1 MMNTLIQKSDLLNII
16 DYEKQRDTYRSEL
29 IDYKKNR
36 RFKLGPN
43 ILITFEN
50 SKTMKFQIQEM
61 MRAERMVHDSQIEEE
76 LNVYNPLI
84 PSGDELS
91 ATLFIEITDPEK
103 IRPVLDSFIGLTEG
117 VNVFFEIDGEKVAA
131 EFEEGREKE
140 DNISSV
146 HYIRF
151 PFTEEQKNNFVND
164 SSSISINI
172 DYGEYSHS
180 IVLDDN
186 MKNSL
191 ADDFI

>member
-1 MMNTLIQKSDLLNII
+1 MNTLIQKSDLLNII

-84 PSGDELS
+84 PGGDELS

-117 VNVFFEIDGEKVAA
+117 VNVFFEIDGEKVVA

-151 PFTEEQKNNFVND
+151 PFSEEQKNNFVND

>member
-1 MMNTLIQKSDLLNII
+1 MNTLIQKSDLLNII

-84 PSGDELS
+84 PGGDELS

-117 VNVFFEIDGEKVAA
+117 VNVFFEIDGEKVVA

-151 PFTEEQKNNFVND
+151 PFTEEQKNNFVNG
-164 SSSISINI
+164 SSSVSINI
-172 DYGEYSHS
+172 DYGKYSHS
-180 IVLDDN
+180 IVLDEN

>member
-1 MMNTLIQKSDLLNII
+1 MNTLIQKSDLLNII

-117 VNVFFEIDGEKVAA
+117 VNVFFEIDGEKVVA

-151 PFTEEQKNNFVND
+151 PFTEEQKTLFMNED
-164 SSSISINI
+164 SSTSINI
-172 DYGEYSHS
+172 KYNDYHHTINLNEKMR
-180 IVLDDN
+180 L
-186 MKNSL
+186 SL
-191 ADDFI
+191 CSDF

>member
-1 MMNTLIQKSDLLNII
+1 MNTLIQKSDLMNIM

-117 VNVFFEIDGEKVAA
+117 VNVFFEIDGEKVVA

-151 PFTEEQKNNFVND
+151 PFTEEQKNNFIND

-186 MKNSL
+186 MRNSL

>member
-1 MMNTLIQKSDLLNII
+1 MNTLIQKSDLLNII

-84 PSGDELS
+84 PCGDELS

-117 VNVFFEIDGEKVAA
+117 VNVFFEIDGEKIAA

>member
-1 MMNTLIQKSDLLNII
+1 MNTMIDKSDLLNII
-16 DYEKQRDTYRSEL
+16 DYEKQRDNYRKEL
-29 IDYKKNR
+29 ISYKKNR

-50 SKTMKFQIQEM
+50 TKTMKFQIQEM

-76 LNVYNPLI
+76 IDVYNPLI
-84 PSGDELS
+84 PTGNELS

-117 VNVFFEIDGEKVAA
+117 VNVYFELNGEKVAA
-131 EFEEGREKE
+131 VFEEGREKE

-151 PFTEEQKNNFVND
+151 PFTSAQKNKFAND
-164 SSSISINI
+164 SNAISINI
-172 DYGEYSHS
+172 DYNSYTHS
-180 IVLDDN
+180 IELSQE
-186 MKNSL
+186 MIESL
-191 ADDFI
+191 SNDFSN

>member
-1 MMNTLIQKSDLLNII
+1 MNTLIQKSDLLNII

-117 VNVFFEIDGEKVAA
+117 VNVFFEIDGEKVVA

-151 PFTEEQKNNFVND
+151 PFTEEQKNNFVKD
-164 SSSISINI
+164 SSSISIII

-186 MKNSL
+186 MRNSL

>member
-1 MMNTLIQKSDLLNII
+1 MNTLIQKSDLLNII
-16 DYEKQRDTYRSEL
+16 DYEKQRDIYRSEL

-117 VNVFFEIDGEKVAA
+117 VNVFFEIDGEKVVA

-151 PFTEEQKNNFVND
+151 PFTEEQKNNFVKN
-164 SSSISINI
+164 SSSISIHI
-172 DYGEYSHS
+172 DYGEYIHS

>member
-1 MMNTLIQKSDLLNII
+1 MSTVIEKSDLLNII
-16 DYEKQRDTYRSEL
+16 DYEKQRNIYRKEL

-36 RFKLGPN
+36 RFNLGSN

-84 PSGDELS
+84 PKGNELS
-91 ATLFIEITDPEK
+91 ATLFIEITDPQK

-117 VNVFFEIDGEKVAA
+117 ENVYFDINGEKVSAQ
-131 EFEEGREKE
+131 FEEGREKE

-151 PFTEEQKNNFVND
+151 PFIEEQKILFMNE
-164 SSSISINI
+164 SSTISINI
-172 DYGEYSHS
+172 DYNDYQYS
-180 IVLDDN
+180 VDLN
-186 MKNSL
+186 EKMRESL
-191 ADDFI
+191 SSDF

>member
-1 MMNTLIQKSDLLNII
+1 MNTLIQKSDLLNII

-84 PSGDELS
+84 PGGDELS

-117 VNVFFEIDGEKVAA
+117 VNVFFEIDGEKVVA

-151 PFTEEQKNNFVND
+151 PFTEEQKNNFVKN
-164 SSSISINI
+164 SSSISIYI

>member
-1 MMNTLIQKSDLLNII
+1 MNTLIQKSDLLNII

-76 LNVYNPLI
+76 LSVYNPLI
-84 PSGDELS
+84 PKGNELS
-91 ATLFIEITDPEK
+91 ATLFIEITDPQK

-117 VNVFFEIDGEKVAA
+117 ENVYFDINGEKVYAQ
-131 EFEEGREKE
+131 FEEGREKE

-151 PFTEEQKNNFVND
+151 PFIEEQKILFMNE
-164 SSSISINI
+164 SSTISINI
-172 DYGEYSHS
+172 DYNDYQYS
-180 IVLDDN
+180 VDLN
-186 MKNSL
+186 EKMRESL
-191 ADDFI
+191 SSDF

>member
-1 MMNTLIQKSDLLNII
+1 MNTLIQKSDLLNII

-117 VNVFFEIDGEKVAA
+117 VNVFFEIDGEKVVA

-151 PFTEEQKNNFVND
+151 PFSEEQKNNFIKN
-164 SSSISINI
+164 SSSISIHI
-172 DYGEYSHS
+172 DYGEYKYS

>member
-1 MMNTLIQKSDLLNII
+1 MNTLIQKSDLLNII

-117 VNVFFEIDGEKVAA
+117 VNVFFEIDGEKIAA

-172 DYGEYSHS
+172 DYGVYSHS

>member
-1 MMNTLIQKSDLLNII
+1 MNTLIQKSDLLNII
-16 DYEKQRDTYRSEL
+16 DYEKQRDNYRSEL

-61 MRAERMVHDSQIEEE
+61 MRAERMVHDNQIEEE

-117 VNVFFEIDGEKVAA
+117 ANVFFEIDGEKVAA
-131 EFEEGREKE
+131 EFEEGRGKE
-140 DNISSV
+140 DIISSV

-180 IVLDDN
+180 IALDDN

>member
-1 MMNTLIQKSDLLNII
+1 MNTLIQKSDLLNII

-84 PSGDELS
+84 PGGDELS

-117 VNVFFEIDGEKVAA
+117 VNVFFEIDGEKVVA

>member
-1 MMNTLIQKSDLLNII
+1 MSTLIQKSDLLNII

-117 VNVFFEIDGEKVAA
+117 VNVFFEIDGEKVVA

-151 PFTEEQKNNFVND
+151 PFSEKQKNNFVND
-164 SSSISINI
+164 SSSISIHI
-172 DYGEYSHS
+172 DYGEYNHS

>member
-1 MMNTLIQKSDLLNII
+1 MNTLIQKSDLLNII

-84 PSGDELS
+84 PGGDELS

-117 VNVFFEIDGEKVAA
+117 VNVFFEIDGEKVVA

-151 PFTEEQKNNFVND
+151 PFTEEQKNNFVKN
-164 SSSISINI
+164 SSSISILWTVCRI
-172 DYGEYSHS
+172 ERSGFTTLVFRPSVFWLSY
-180 IVLDDN
+180 
-186 MKNSL
+186 M
-191 ADDFI
+191 

>member
-1 MMNTLIQKSDLLNII
+1 MSTLIQKSDLLNII

-36 RFKLGPN
+36 RFKLGPT

-117 VNVFFEIDGEKVAA
+117 VNVFFEIDGEKVVA

-151 PFTEEQKNNFVND
+151 PFTEKQKNNFVKN
-164 SSSISINI
+164 SSSTSIHI

>member
-1 MMNTLIQKSDLLNII
+1 MNTLIQKSDLLNII

-117 VNVFFEIDGEKVAA
+117 VNVFFEIDGEKIAA

-172 DYGEYSHS
+172 DYGEYTHS
-180 IVLDDN
+180 IALDDN

>member
-172 DYGEYSHS
+172 HYGEYSHS

>member
-1 MMNTLIQKSDLLNII
+1 MSTVIEKSDLLNII
-16 DYEKQRDTYRSEL
+16 DYEKQRNIYRKEL

-36 RFKLGPN
+36 RFNLGSN

-50 SKTMKFQIQEM
+50 SRTMKFQIQEM

-84 PSGDELS
+84 PKGNELS
-91 ATLFIEITDPEK
+91 ATLFIEITDPQK

-117 VNVFFEIDGEKVAA
+117 ENVYFDINGEKVSAQ
-131 EFEEGREKE
+131 FEEGREKE

-151 PFTEEQKNNFVND
+151 PFIEEQKILFMNEA
-164 SSSISINI
+164 STISINI
-172 DYGEYSHS
+172 DYNDYQYS
-180 IVLDDN
+180 VDLN
-186 MKNSL
+186 EKMRESL
-191 ADDFI
+191 SSDF

>member
-1 MMNTLIQKSDLLNII
+1 MSTVIEKSDLLNII
-16 DYEKQRDTYRSEL
+16 DYEKQRNIYRKEL

-36 RFKLGPN
+36 RFNLGSN

-84 PSGDELS
+84 PKGNELS
-91 ATLFIEITDPEK
+91 ATLFIEITDPQK

-117 VNVFFEIDGEKVAA
+117 ENVYFDINGEKVSAQ
-131 EFEEGREKE
+131 FEEGREKE

-151 PFTEEQKNNFVND
+151 PFTEEQKILFMNEA
-164 SSSISINI
+164 STISINI
-172 DYGEYSHS
+172 EYNDYQYS
-180 IVLDDN
+180 IDLN
-186 MKNSL
+186 EKMRESL
-191 ADDFI
+191 SSDF

>member
-1 MMNTLIQKSDLLNII
+1 MNTLIQKSDLLNII

-61 MRAERMVHDSQIEEE
+61 MRAERMVHDNQIEEE

-84 PSGDELS
+84 PCGDELS

-117 VNVFFEIDGEKVAA
+117 VNVFFEIDGEKVVA

-151 PFTEEQKNNFVND
+151 PFSQEQKNNFVND

>member
-1 MMNTLIQKSDLLNII
+1 MNTLIQKSDLLNII

-84 PSGDELS
+84 PCGDELS

>member
-1 MMNTLIQKSDLLNII
+1 MNTLIQKSDLLNII

-117 VNVFFEIDGEKVAA
+117 VNVFFEIDGEKVVA

-151 PFTEEQKNNFVND
+151 PFSEKQKNNFVND

-172 DYGEYSHS
+172 DYGKYSHS

>member
-1 MMNTLIQKSDLLNII
+1 MNTMIDKSDLLNII
-16 DYEKQRDTYRSEL
+16 DYEKQRDDYRKEL
-29 IDYKKNR
+29 ISYKKNR

-50 SKTMKFQIQEM
+50 TKTMKFQIQEM

-76 LNVYNPLI
+76 IDVYNPLI
-84 PSGDELS
+84 PTGNELS

-117 VNVFFEIDGEKVAA
+117 VNVYFELNGEKVAA
-131 EFEEGREKE
+131 VFEEGREKE

-151 PFTEEQKNNFVND
+151 PFTSAQKNKFAND
-164 SSSISINI
+164 SNAISINI
-172 DYGEYSHS
+172 DYNSYTHS
-180 IVLDDN
+180 VELSQEMIE
-186 MKNSL
+186 SL
-191 ADDFI
+191 SNDFSN

>member
-1 MMNTLIQKSDLLNII
+1 MNTMIDKSDLLNII
-16 DYEKQRDTYRSEL
+16 DYEKQRDNYRKEL
-29 IDYKKNR
+29 ISYKKNR

-50 SKTMKFQIQEM
+50 TKTMKFQIQEM

-76 LNVYNPLI
+76 IDVYNPLI
-84 PSGDELS
+84 PRGNELS

-117 VNVFFEIDGEKVAA
+117 VNVYFELNGEKVAA
-131 EFEEGREKE
+131 VFEEGREKE

-151 PFTEEQKNNFVND
+151 PFTSAQKNKFAND
-164 SSSISINI
+164 SNAISINI
-172 DYGEYSHS
+172 DYNSYTHS
-180 IVLDDN
+180 IELSQE
-186 MKNSL
+186 MIESL
-191 ADDFI
+191 SNDFSN

>member
-1 MMNTLIQKSDLLNII
+1 MSTVIEKSDLLNII
-16 DYEKQRDTYRSEL
+16 DYEKQRNIYRKEL

-36 RFKLGPN
+36 RFNLGPN

-50 SKTMKFQIQEM
+50 SRTMKFQIQEM

-84 PSGDELS
+84 PKGNELS
-91 ATLFIEITDPEK
+91 ATLFIEITDPQK

-117 VNVFFEIDGEKVAA
+117 ENVYFDINGEKVSAQ
-131 EFEEGREKE
+131 FEEGREKE

-151 PFTEEQKNNFVND
+151 PFTEEQKILFMNEA
-164 SSSISINI
+164 STISINI
-172 DYGEYSHS
+172 EYNDYQYS
-180 IVLDDN
+180 IYLN
-186 MKNSL
+186 EKMRESL
-191 ADDFI
+191 SSDF